1 MALVVGRLPKV
12 VATLPAR
19 LPSSS
24 LSLPPSLSLGSR
36 LASHRQNHLKIT
48 SKMSQEDDSQ
58 AYRAAMTIH
67 KLTVS
72 SGLLQRARDGGESAD
87 KQGDELV

>member
-1 MALVVGRLPKV
+1 
-12 VATLPAR
+12 
-19 LPSSS
+19 
-24 LSLPPSLSLGSR
+24 
-36 LASHRQNHLKIT
+36 
-48 SKMSQEDDSQ
+48 MSQEDDSQ